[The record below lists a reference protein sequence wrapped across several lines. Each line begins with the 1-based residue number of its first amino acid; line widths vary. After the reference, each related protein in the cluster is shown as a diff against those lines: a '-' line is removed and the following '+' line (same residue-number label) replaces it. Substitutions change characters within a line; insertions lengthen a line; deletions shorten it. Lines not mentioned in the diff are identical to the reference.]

1 MKNRI
6 LVAGC
11 SRYLREYIR
20 NGFYCLSNE
29 YYLRMLYKG
38 YDVYNLSKRNLTS
51 KEALL
56 LIKAFLKVGTY
67 SACVISLGE
76 GDLEAN
82 VSKEEFK
89 KNLRE
94 ILSLCNY
101 YNVKIVL
108 QDTID
113 KKALKE
119 YQEAI
124 IELRNLYNLEMVN
137 CRKVLL
143 GV

>member
-1 MKNRI
+1 MEKRI

-11 SRYLREYIR
+11 SRYLREYLR

-38 YDVYNLSKRNLTS
+38 FDVYNLSKRNLSS

-56 LIKAFLKVGTY
+56 LIKAFLKTNTY
-67 SACVISLGE
+67 SYCVISLGE
-76 GDLEAN
+76 GDLDKN

-89 KNLRE
+89 RNLRE

-101 YNVKIVL
+101 YQVKIIL
-108 QDTID
+108 QDTVD
-113 KKALKE
+113 FKALHE

-124 IELRNLYNLEMVN
+124 DELRNLYNLDKETT
-137 CRKVLL
+137 RKALL
-143 GV
+143 AI